1 MNPNVQQVKLEEL
14 DVDILWHSYT
24 RDPDFHGTAY
34 SVTTENSLGPFDIL
48 PQHANLI
55 SLIQKKIIV
64 KTKDGKEV
72 NYQFRNGVMEV
83 NENAVKVFLGI

>member
-1 MNPNVQQVKLEEL
+1 MDQKSINTKEL
-14 DVDILWHSYT
+14 NVDILWHSYT
-24 RDPDFHGTAY
+24 RDPDFHGRAY
-34 SVTTENSLGPFDIL
+34 SVTAENNLGPFDIL

-64 KTKDGKEV
+64 KTKEGKEV

-83 NENAVKVFLGI
+83 SGNVVKVFLGI